1 MDITPLIPGDRQVI
15 DSYGPGR
22 FLVSGEQHAGSV
34 IVFSD
39 RTVAWPVASFAEISL
54 GGLDAVIG
62 AETPVDVLIIG
73 CGARMQPVPAALRT
87 ALRGQGIGCDAG
99 QGIGCDAMDTGAA
112 CRTYNVLLSEG
123 RRVAAALIPLPG

>member
-73 CGARMQPVPAALRT
+73 CMRTPQPVPAALRT
-87 ALRGQGIGCDAG
+87 ALRG

>member
-34 IVFSD
+34 IIFSD
-39 RTVAWPVASFAEISL
+39 RTVAWPVASFAEISP
-54 GGLDAVIG
+54 GNLDAVIG

-73 CGARMQPVPAALRT
+73 CGARMQPVSAALRT
-87 ALRGQGIGCDAG
+87 ALRG

>member
-73 CGARMQPVPAALRT
+73 CGVRMQPVPAALRT
-87 ALRGQGIGCDAG
+87 ALRG